1 MAILRVRPGA
11 YFVVDAFSYRS
22 QIQEYDPHVFS
33 QTLITFDNE
42 LEGGVAV
49 LGEGFFEYLDDPD
62 DFLQA
67 PVIIDVDDRGGSEE
81 TEAREELKR
90 ITPPN
95 AELLKLADRF
105 PAPQEW
111 YDE

>member
-1 MAILRVRPGA
+1 MAILRVSPDA
-11 YFVVDAFSYRS
+11 YFVVDGFSYKS
-22 QIQEYDPHVFS
+22 QIQEYDPHVTS
-33 QTLITFDNE
+33 QTLITFNNE
-42 LEGGVAV
+42 PEGGVAV
-49 LGEGFFEYLDDPD
+49 LGEDFSEYLDDPD

-67 PVIIDVDDRGGSEE
+67 PVIIDVDDRGGGEE
-81 TEAREELKR
+81 AEAREELKR